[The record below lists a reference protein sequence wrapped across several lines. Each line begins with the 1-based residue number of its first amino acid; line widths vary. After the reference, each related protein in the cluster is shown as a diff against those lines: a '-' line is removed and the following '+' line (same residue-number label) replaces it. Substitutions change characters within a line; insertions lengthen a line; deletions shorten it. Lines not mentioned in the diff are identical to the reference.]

1 MESLKPSYISGLT
14 ILGGEPMELLNQKA
28 IAPLID
34 RVKKEVLH
42 ASIWIYSGYTWEEL
56 NDPDNAK
63 CHGEYTDA
71 ILSQI
76 DILVDG
82 EFVEEKKDIALS
94 FRGSSNQRIID
105 VPKSL
110 QEKKVILWD
119 QKGNI

>member
-1 MESLKPSYISGLT
+1 
-14 ILGGEPMELLNQKA
+14 MELLNQKA
-28 IAPLID
+28 IAPLIE
-34 RVKKEVLH
+34 RVKKEVPH

-56 NDPDNAK
+56 NDPDNK
-63 CHGEYTDA
+63 RCHGEYTDA

-105 VPKSL
+105 VPKTF
-110 QEKKVILWD
+110 EAGHIVISD
-119 QKGNI
+119 YQVR